1 MRTIAAPERIPMLS
15 LRIRSVRAVL
25 FIAIVAAAGILAEAR
40 VDVRVAFDK
49 TFDFKSVRTWG
60 WHAEKKGEVMMART
74 QKDDPEVARKRAE
87 PLIIDAVTTEFAKLK
102 IQPAAADPQV
112 TVTYFLLLTNSTSA
126 QTVGQF
132 LPATLEWGLPPFDAA
147 TQSLKLMNRGSLVID
162 LNAKGKIIWRG
173 VADAKVDPYASDTDR
188 EKTLREAVRDL
199 LKKYPKN

>member
-1 MRTIAAPERIPMLS
+1 MLS
-15 LRIRSVRAVL
+15 LRVRSVRAVL
-25 FIAIVAAAGILAEAR
+25 FVAIVAAASMLAEAR

-49 TFDFKSVRTWG
+49 TFDFKPVRTWG

-74 QKDDPEVARKRAE
+74 QKDDPEAVRKRAE
-87 PLIIDAVTTEFAKLK
+87 PLIIDAITTEFAKLK
-102 IQPAAADPQV
+102 IQPSAADPQV
-112 TVTYFLLLTNSTSA
+112 TVTYFLLLTSSTSA

>member
-1 MRTIAAPERIPMLS
+1 MLS

-25 FIAIVAAAGILAEAR
+25 FVAIVAAAGILAEAR

-60 WHAEKKGEVMMART
+60 WHTEKKGEVMMART
-74 QKDDPEVARKRAE
+74 VKDDPDAARKRAE
-87 PLIIDAVTTEFAKLK
+87 PLIIDAVTTELGKLK
-102 IQPAAADPQV
+102 IQPAGATPDV
-112 TVTYFLLLTNSTSA
+112 TLTYFLLLTNSTSA

-147 TQSLKLMNRGSLVID
+147 TQSLKIMNRGSFVID
-162 LNAKGKIIWRG
+162 LNAKGKIVWRG
-173 VADAKVDPYASDTDR
+173 VADAKVDVYADDKDR

-199 LKKYPKN
+199 IKKYPKN

>member
-1 MRTIAAPERIPMLS
+1 MVSP
-15 LRIRSVRAVL
+15 RIRAVRAVL
-25 FIAIVAAAGILAEAR
+25 FVAIISAAGILAEAR

-60 WHAEKKGEVMMART
+60 WHTDKKGEVMMART
-74 QKDDPEVARKRAE
+74 VKDDPEAARKRAE
-87 PLIIDAVTTEFAKLK
+87 PLIIDAVTTELAKLK
-102 IQPAAADPQV
+102 IQPSAAGPDV

-162 LNAKGKIIWRG
+162 LNAKGKIVWRG
-173 VADAKVDPYASDTDR
+173 VADAKVDVYADDKER
-188 EKTLREAVRDL
+188 VKTLREAVRDL

>member
-1 MRTIAAPERIPMLS
+1 MVSP
-15 LRIRSVRAVL
+15 RIRAVGAIL
-25 FIAIVAAAGILAEAR
+25 FVAIAAAAGILVEAR

-74 QKDDPEVARKRAE
+74 VKDDPEAARKRAE
-87 PLIIDAVTTEFAKLK
+87 PLIIEALTTEMAKLK
-102 IQPAAADPQV
+102 IEPSAAEPQV
-112 TVTYFLLLTNSTSA
+112 TVTYFLLLTSSTSA

-147 TQSLKLMNRGSLVID
+147 TQSLKIMNRGSLVFD
-162 LNAKGKIIWRG
+162 LDAKGKIVWRG
-173 VADAKVDPYASDTDR
+173 VADAKVDVYANDAER

>member
-1 MRTIAAPERIPMLS
+1 MLS

-25 FIAIVAAAGILAEAR
+25 FVAIVAAAGILAEAR

-60 WHAEKKGEVMMART
+60 WHTEKKGEVMMART
-74 QKDDPEVARKRAE
+74 VKDDPDAARKRAE
-87 PLIIDAVTTEFAKLK
+87 PLIIDAVTTELAKLK
-102 IQPAAADPQV
+102 IQPAGATPDV
-112 TVTYFLLLTNSTSA
+112 TLTYFLLLTNSTSA

-147 TQSLKLMNRGSLVID
+147 TQSLKIMNRGALVFD
-162 LNAKGKIIWRG
+162 LNAKGKIVWRG
-173 VADAKVDPYASDTDR
+173 VADAKVDVYADDKDR

-199 LKKYPKN
+199 IKKYPKN

>member
-1 MRTIAAPERIPMLS
+1 
-15 LRIRSVRAVL
+15 VRAVL
-25 FIAIVAAAGILAEAR
+25 FVAIVGAAGILAEAR

-74 QKDDPEVARKRAE
+74 QKDDPDAVRKRAE
-87 PLIIDAVTTEFAKLK
+87 PLIVDALTTEMAKLK
-102 IQPAAADPQV
+102 IQPSATDPQV

-173 VADAKVDPYASDTDR
+173 VADAKVDPYASETDR

-199 LKKYPKN
+199 IKKYPKN

>member
-1 MRTIAAPERIPMLS
+1 MVSP
-15 LRIRSVRAVL
+15 RIRAVGAIL
-25 FIAIVAAAGILAEAR
+25 FVAIAAAAGILVEAR

-74 QKDDPEVARKRAE
+74 VKDDPEAARKRAE
-87 PLIIDAVTTEFAKLK
+87 PLIIEALTTEMAKLK
-102 IQPAAADPQV
+102 IEPSAAEPQV
-112 TVTYFLLLTNSTSA
+112 TVTYFLLLTSSTSA

-147 TQSLKLMNRGSLVID
+147 TQSLKLMNRGSLVFD
-162 LNAKGKIIWRG
+162 LDAKGKIVWRG
-173 VADAKVDPYASDTDR
+173 VADAKVDVYADDKER

>member
-1 MRTIAAPERIPMLS
+1 MPRRLRTPRFVFIAA
-15 LRIRSVRAVL
+15 
-25 FIAIVAAAGILAEAR
+25 IAVAAGMLAEAR

-49 TFDFKSVRTWG
+49 TFNFKAVTTWG

-74 QKDDPEVARKRAE
+74 VKDDPDTARQRAE
-87 PLIIDAVTTEFAKLK
+87 PLIVDAVTTEMAKLK
-102 IQPAAADPQV
+102 IQPASTDPGI

-162 LNAKGKIIWRG
+162 LNAAGKIVWRG
-173 VADAKVDPYASDTDR
+173 VADAKVDVYANDKDR
-188 EKTLREAVRDL
+188 EKTLREAVREL
-199 LKKYPKN
+199 LKKYPKS

>member
-1 MRTIAAPERIPMLS
+1 MLS

-25 FIAIVAAAGILAEAR
+25 LVAIVAAAGILAEAR

-60 WHAEKKGEVMMART
+60 WHTEKKGEVMMART
-74 QKDDPEVARKRAE
+74 VKDDPDAARKRAE
-87 PLIIDAVTTEFAKLK
+87 PLIIDAVTTELAKLK
-102 IQPAAADPQV
+102 IQPAGATPDV
-112 TVTYFLLLTNSTSA
+112 TLTYFLLLTNSTSA

-147 TQSLKLMNRGSLVID
+147 TQSLKIMNRGALVFD
-162 LNAKGKIIWRG
+162 LNAKGKIVWRG
-173 VADAKVDPYASDTDR
+173 VADAKVDVYADDKDR

-199 LKKYPKN
+199 IKKYPKN

>member
-1 MRTIAAPERIPMLS
+1 MLS

-25 FIAIVAAAGILAEAR
+25 FVAIVAAAGILAEAR

-60 WHAEKKGEVMMART
+60 WHTEKKGEVMMART
-74 QKDDPEVARKRAE
+74 VKDDPDAARKRAE
-87 PLIIDAVTTEFAKLK
+87 PLIIDAVTTELGKLK
-102 IQPAAADPQV
+102 IQPAGANPDV
-112 TVTYFLLLTNSTSA
+112 TLTYFLLLTNSTSA

-147 TQSLKLMNRGSLVID
+147 TQSLKIMNRGSFVID
-162 LNAKGKIIWRG
+162 LNAKGKIVWRG
-173 VADAKVDPYASDTDR
+173 VADAKVDVYADDKDR

-199 LKKYPKN
+199 IKKYPKN